1 MTPGTDRKDVR
12 RPALEGIRVL
22 DLTRILA
29 GPTTTQLLGDLGADI
44 IKVEHPDKGD
54 DTRAWGPPYHATK
67 DGEQSDLSAYF
78 IAANR
83 NKRSVAI
90 DISRS
95 EGQSLVRRLIA
106 ASDVV
111 VENFKVGG
119 LKKYGLSY
127 EDLKDE
133 HPELIYCSITG
144 YGQTGP
150 YAGRVGYDLLAQAMG
165 GLMSITGEP
174 DGAPMKVGVGIADIM
189 CGMYAAV
196 AILAALR
203 VREQTRRG
211 QYIDLSLLDCQ
222 VAWLANVA
230 TSYFLTKTE
239 PGRFG
244 NGHPN
249 IVPYNTYEVADGF
262 LVLAIGNDRQ
272 FMEWCELAGAADLYE
287 RFPTNAQRVK
297 GRDELE
303 PEIRRIMLGRTK
315 SEWDRELAKRNI
327 PGAPVLS
334 LPELFAHPQ
343 VRDRGCETT
352 MGTKASGSVQV
363 VANPIKFSDATI
375 VYDRPPPSLGEHTDE
390 VLEDLLGTGADERAM
405 LRNNG
410 IIA

>member
-1 MTPGTDRKDVR
+1 MTPGSDGGNTGR
-12 RPALEGIRVL
+12 RPLEGVRVL
-22 DLTRILA
+22 DLSRILA

-44 IKVEHPDKGD
+44 VKVEHPDKGD
-54 DTRAWGPPYHATK
+54 DTRGWGPYLGK
-67 DGEQSDLSAYF
+67 EDGSQSDLSAYF

-90 DISRS
+90 DISHP
-95 EGQSLVRRLIA
+95 EGQSLVRRLA
-106 ASDVV
+106 AGSDVV

-127 EDLKDE
+127 GDLKDG

-174 DGAPMKVGVGIADIM
+174 DGPPMKVGVGIADIM

-203 VREQTRRG
+203 VREQTGHG
-211 QYIDLSLLDCQ
+211 QYIDLSLLDTQ

-230 TSYFLTKTE
+230 TSYFLTE
-239 PGRFG
+239 VQPNRFG

-272 FMEWCELAGAADLYE
+272 FKDWCQLAGAPDLYE

-297 GRDELE
+297 GRGALE
-303 PEIRRIMLGRTK
+303 PEIKKIMLRRTK
-315 SEWDRELAKRNI
+315 SEWDRDLAMRNI
-327 PGAPVLS
+327 PGAPVLG
-334 LPELFAHPQ
+334 LPELFEHPQ
-343 VRDRGCETT
+343 VRERGCETT
-352 MGTKASGSVQV
+352 IGMKGRDPVQV
-363 VANPIKFSDATI
+363 LANPIKFSDATI
-375 VYDRPPPSLGEHTDE
+375 TYDRPPPTLGRHTDE
-390 VLEDLLGTGADERAM
+390 VLEELLGVDAEERAA
-405 LRNNG
+405 LRG
-410 IIA
+410 KGTIA